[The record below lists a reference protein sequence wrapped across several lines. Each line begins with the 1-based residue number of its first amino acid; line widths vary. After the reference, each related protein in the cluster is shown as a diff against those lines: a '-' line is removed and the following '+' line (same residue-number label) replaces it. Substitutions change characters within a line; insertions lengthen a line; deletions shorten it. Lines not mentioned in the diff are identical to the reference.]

1 VLAGHGSHRTFS
13 VCFMAV
19 KPGSGIQYLLNR
31 EQNILKYPVILLL
44 FLISLL
50 CLTLPVSGQQML
62 GMSYNMAFPQGDM
75 KIKAGSD
82 SYIGFGIEGRQFFHP
97 DLTFGVSFNWNKFN
111 TTVPRIGTPGTD
123 ERNIDTFPLLLN
135 LHYYLFEEASTVRPL
150 FGLNAG
156 TYFIN
161 DRLFTSTGL
170 RQQKHWHFGFAPE
183 IGLYTRI
190 MSDLHLLILLR
201 YNYALESGGAGGY
214 EYWGLHFTF
223 VSVSIL

>member
-1 VLAGHGSHRTFS
+1 
-13 VCFMAV
+13 MAV
-19 KPGSGIQYLLNR
+19 KPDSGIVYALNG

-44 FLISLL
+44 SLL
-50 CLTLPVSGQQML
+50 CLAFPVSGQQIL

-97 DLTFGVSFNWNKFN
+97 DLTFGVSFNWNKFQN
-111 TTVPRIGTPGTD
+111 TVLRTGTLGTE
-123 ERNIDTFPLLLN
+123 ERKIDTFPLLLN
-135 LHYYLFEEASTVRPL
+135 LHYYLFEETSTVRPL

-161 DRLFTSTGL
+161 DRLFTATGL
-170 RQQKHWHFGFAPE
+170 RQQKNWHFGIAPE
-183 IGLYTRI
+183 IGLFSRI
-190 MSDLHLLILLR
+190 VSDLHLLVLLR
-201 YNYALESGGAGGY
+201 YNYAMESGGAGNY